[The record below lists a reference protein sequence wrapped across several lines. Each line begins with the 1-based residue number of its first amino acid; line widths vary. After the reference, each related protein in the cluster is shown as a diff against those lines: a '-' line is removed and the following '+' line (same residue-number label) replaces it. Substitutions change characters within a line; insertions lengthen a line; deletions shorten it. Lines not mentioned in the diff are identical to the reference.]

1 MRFVY
6 SLIRF
11 VPDPA
16 RGEFINV
23 GAIVGSEETSEWQIR
38 QVENPVRA
46 RSIDEKGTLKAVW
59 DFMDRV
65 GRSIDEFEEG
75 LDAIF
80 NPSEELSESWLK
92 RLYVEHRN
100 IVQLSPPIPMVA
112 SSANEALDRV
122 FRRMILDP
130 ARQRHGY
137 QRKHP
142 AVAAVRKAY
151 RKYNI
156 ADENIR
162 SRVTLQTQHYSDP
175 VDFAVGNGRAVQLT
189 HAWSFQVP
197 DQELLTARIKSWGW
211 TIQDVQQA
219 GGKLYSSNGEEITV
233 DPGME
238 VDVVYV

>member
-100 IVQLSPPIPMVA
+100 IVQLSPPIPMEA

-142 AVAAVRKAY
+142 ALAAVRNAY
-151 RKYNI
+151 RKHHI
-156 ADENIR
+156 ADEYVKTH
-162 SRVTLQTQHYSDP
+162 VTLHTPHYSEIL
-175 VDFAVGNGRAVQLT
+175 DFAVADGETVQLT
-189 HAWSFQVP
+189 Q
-197 DQELLTARIKSWGW
+197 T
-211 TIQDVQQA
+211 
-219 GGKLYSSNGEEITV
+219 
-233 DPGME
+233 
-238 VDVVYV
+238 